1 MHRLT
6 RLVHPLHGQPAMPHA
21 AKQILAV
28 DLGAESGRLIAGG
41 WTGEQ
46 IKLDVVHRF
55 PNRPVRVLDKLY
67 WDVLDLHRE
76 ILQGLRIAG
85 GRLSDI
91 TSVGVDTWGVDFGL
105 IGQNGTLLGHPRHYR
120 DPHTENIL
128 AEVDRVHP
136 LSSIYKA
143 TGIQLMR
150 FNSLFQLAAM
160 RRDGNPLLDQA
171 RHLLFMP
178 DLFHYFLSGETANEM
193 TNASTSQMLDPH
205 TRQWRTDLTS
215 ALDLPHGMLGTLVPP
230 GTALG
235 TLRPSVAQETGLG
248 AIAVVVPAT
257 HDTAAAV
264 AAVPVDP
271 SHAATG
277 NWAYI
282 SSGTWSLLGLETKTP
297 YLDERARAANATNEG
312 GVDGTIRLLKNIM
325 GLWIV
330 QECRRAWERE
340 GQALDYETL
349 THLAAQAPAGGP
361 LVDPDHASFL
371 LPEHMPSALQAY
383 CSRTGQQVPE
393 GPGPVLRCALE
404 SLAFKYRFVL
414 EQLES
419 LAGVRAEV
427 IHVVGG
433 GCQNRLLNQLTA
445 DACGRPVVA
454 GPVEAT
460 AAGNIL
466 TQALGLG
473 LVGSLSDARAVVR
486 RSFELMTHEPSR
498 SGLAAARYAFFQTL
512 VGH

>member
-1 MHRLT
+1 M
-6 RLVHPLHGQPAMPHA
+6 PAT

-41 WTGEQ
+41 WNDGT
-46 IKLDVVHRF
+46 IHLDVVHRF
-55 PNRPVRVLDKLY
+55 PNRPVRVLERLY

-76 ILQGLRIAG
+76 ILQGLRIAA
-85 GRLSDI
+85 GRLTDI
-91 TSVGVDTWGVDFGL
+91 ASVGVDTWGVDFGL
-105 IGQNGTLLGHPRHYR
+105 VGDHGTLLGHPRHYR

-128 AEVDRVHP
+128 AEVDATYP
-136 LSSIYKA
+136 LAKIYAA
-143 TGIQLMR
+143 TGIQFMR

-160 RRDGNPLLDQA
+160 RRDGNPLLGQA
-171 RHLLFMP
+171 KNLLFMP
-178 DLFHYFLSGETANEM
+178 DLFHYFLSGEMANEL
-193 TNASTSQMLDPH
+193 TNASTSQMLDPN
-205 TRQWRTDLTS
+205 TRQWRTDIVR
-215 ALDLPHGMLGTLVPP
+215 ALGIPDAMLGRLVAP
-230 GTALG
+230 GTVLG
-235 TLRPSVAQETGLG
+235 GLRSSVAQETGLG
-248 AIAVVVPAT
+248 SIPVVVPAT

-271 SHAATG
+271 ARAATG
-277 NWAYI
+277 KWAYI
-282 SSGTWSLLGLETKTP
+282 SSGTWSLLGLETRSP
-297 YLDERARAANATNEG
+297 RLDENARAANATNEG

-340 GQALDYETL
+340 GQALDYQTL

-361 LVDPDHASFL
+361 LVDPDHASFM
-371 LPEHMPSALQAY
+371 LPEHMPGALQAY
-383 CSRTGQQVPE
+383 CSRTGQEVPE
-393 GPGPVLRCALE
+393 GPGPILRCALE
-404 SLAFKYRFVL
+404 SLAFKYRHVL

-445 DACGRPVVA
+445 DACARPVIA

-466 TQALGLG
+466 TQALGLR
-473 LVGSLSDARAVVR
+473 LISSLDDARAVVR
-486 RSFELMTHEPSR
+486 RSFELTSHEPAKS
-498 SGLAAARYAFFQTL
+498 SLADARYAFFKTL
-512 VGH
+512 VGR